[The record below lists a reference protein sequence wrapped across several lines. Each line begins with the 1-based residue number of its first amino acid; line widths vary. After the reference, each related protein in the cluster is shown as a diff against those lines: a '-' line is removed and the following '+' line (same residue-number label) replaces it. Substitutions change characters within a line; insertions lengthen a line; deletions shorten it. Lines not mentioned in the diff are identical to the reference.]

1 MPKNRA
7 TMPTEDARAPEPA
20 DTLAMALLE
29 AYQLPAIPSSN
40 AYQAARQAFEA
51 FLQGATCV
59 DIAASALKGIPEVLL
74 DVDDAKATLKPLVV
88 RHGKLYLSRLD
99 HLEEQ
104 VALQIKARLAPRDAT
119 RVVGAHWLPQPKAN
133 TTFTGVDQQKA
144 VHLAVQSSFAVLT
157 GGPGTG
163 KTTTAACII
172 GATLETHGLKLE
184 DIRLCA
190 PTGRAASQLHG
201 GLIEG
206 DKALAL
212 NATRLGC
219 ADADDMRRRLPKSYT
234 IHKFVRNPEMMAGA
248 KLVVV
253 DECSMVDLAL
263 FHSLLKLIPAD
274 ARIVLIGD
282 PQQLPS
288 VDTGSVFADLCGN
301 AQIQGHLVTLK
312 EPLRAEGEAKVWY
325 DFVVGYRNPTQTSHP
340 KSGLEKAEAKAIIA
354 ASLEG
359 FRAIAVLSRD
369 PAYADR
375 SATPSAE
382 KLQALTASIKS
393 VRILCAYHR
402 GELGVRRLNETIR
415 KELGLVA
422 PDAPGSLVMITRN
435 DHKVTDLSNGDVGL
449 VVSDGLVWFPGK
461 TVAIPFNQLPPNTP
475 AFATTIHKSQGSEY
489 DKVLLVL
496 PPADKSSEEDGV
508 EPFINKQL
516 IFTGITRARRTIA
529 LFSTSETLYQ
539 ALDTPAV
546 RASGLS
552 ERLS

>member
-1 MPKNRA
+1 MPFEISNEQDPAA
-7 TMPTEDARAPEPA
+7 TLTQ
-20 DTLAMALLE
+20 ALLQ
-29 AYQLPAIPSSN
+29 AYQLPATPQSN
-40 AYQAARQAFEA
+40 AFKAVKKAFSA
-51 FLQGATCV
+51 FLQGSTCEKISPDELV
-59 DIAASALKGIPEVLL
+59 DIPEALI
-74 DVDDAKATLKPLVV
+74 DIDDLKPTRKPLVV
-88 RHGKLYLSRLD
+88 RYGKVYLTRLD
-99 HLEEQ
+99 HLEQ
-104 VALQIKARLAPRDAT
+104 RLADQIKARLQPLDTKAKP
-119 RVVGAHWLPQPKAN
+119 GAHWLPKPKPS
-133 TTFTGVDQQKA
+133 FTGVDQQNA
-144 VHLAVQSSFAVLT
+144 VKLAIQTSLFVLT

-172 GATLETHGLKLE
+172 GANLEYHRLRLE
-184 DIRLCA
+184 DVRLCA

-201 GLIEG
+201 GLI
-206 DKALAL
+206 DASKALAMHCEK
-212 NATRLGC
+212 LGC
-219 ADADDMRRRLPKSYT
+219 KDIVELKHRLPKSYT
-234 IHKFVRNPEMMAGA
+234 IHKFVHNPEMMEGA
-248 KLVVV
+248 KLIIV
-253 DECSMVDLAL
+253 DECSMIDLGL
-263 FHSLLKLIPAD
+263 FHELLSIIPSD

-301 AQIQGHLVTLK
+301 ARLQAHLVTLK

-325 DFVVGYRNPTQTSHP
+325 DFVVAYRNPTQTSHP
-340 KSGLEKAEAKAIIA
+340 TSGLEKAEAKAIIA

-359 FRAIAVLSRD
+359 FRAIVTLAKD
-369 PAYADR
+369 PTFTKR

-422 PDAPGSLVMITRN
+422 PDAPGCLVMITRN

-449 VVSDGLVWFPGK
+449 VVADGLVWFPGK

-496 PPADKSSEEDGV
+496 PPADKSSEEDGI

-552 ERLS
+552 ERLG

>member
-1 MPKNRA
+1 MPSEISNEQDPAA
-7 TMPTEDARAPEPA
+7 TLTQ
-20 DTLAMALLE
+20 ALLQ
-29 AYQLPAIPSSN
+29 AYQLPASPQSN
-40 AYQAARQAFEA
+40 AFKAVNKAFSA
-51 FLQGATCV
+51 FLQGSTC
-59 DIAASALKGIPEVLL
+59 DKISPDELIDIPEALI
-74 DVDDAKATLKPLVV
+74 DIDDLKPTRKPLVV
-88 RHGKLYLSRLD
+88 RYGKVYLTRLD
-99 HLEEQ
+99 HLEQ
-104 VALQIKARLAPRDAT
+104 RLADQIKARLQPLDTKAKP
-119 RVVGAHWLPQPKAN
+119 GAHWLPKPKPS
-133 TTFTGVDQQKA
+133 FTGVDQQNA
-144 VHLAVQSSFAVLT
+144 VKLAIQTSLFVLT

-172 GATLETHGLKLE
+172 GANLEYHRLRLE
-184 DIRLCA
+184 DVRLCA

-201 GLIEG
+201 GLI
-206 DKALAL
+206 DASKALAMHCEK
-212 NATRLGC
+212 LGC
-219 ADADDMRRRLPKSYT
+219 KDIVELKHRLPKSYT
-234 IHKFVRNPEMMAGA
+234 IHKFVHNPEMMEGA
-248 KLVVV
+248 KLIIV
-253 DECSMVDLAL
+253 DECSMIDLGL
-263 FHSLLKLIPAD
+263 FHELLSIIPSD

-301 AQIQGHLVTLK
+301 ARLQAHLVTLK

-325 DFVVGYRNPTQTSHP
+325 DFVVAYRNPTQTSHP
-340 KSGLEKAEAKAIIA
+340 TSGLEKAEAKAIIA

-359 FRAIAVLSRD
+359 FRAIVTLAKD
-369 PAYADR
+369 PTFTKR

-422 PDAPGSLVMITRN
+422 PDAPGCLVMITRN

-449 VVSDGLVWFPGK
+449 VVADGLVWFPGK

-496 PPADKSSEEDGV
+496 PPADKSSEEDGI

-552 ERLS
+552 ERLG

>member
-1 MPKNRA
+1 MPKNRP
-7 TMPTEDARAPEPA
+7 TMPSDDAQAPESA
-20 DTLAMALLE
+20 DTLATALLQ
-29 AYQLPAIPSSN
+29 AYQVPAIPSSK
-40 AYQAARQAFEA
+40 AYQAARRAFEA

-59 DIAASALKGIPEVLL
+59 DIAANALQGIPEVLL

-88 RHGKLYLSRLD
+88 RHGKLYLGRLD
-99 HLEEQ
+99 HLEERL
-104 VALQIKARLAPRDAT
+104 ALQIKARLTPLDTT
-119 RVVGAHWLPQPKAN
+119 RVAGPHWLPQPKAN
-133 TTFTGVDQQKA
+133 STFTGVDQQKA
-144 VHLAVQSSFAVLT
+144 VQLAVQTSFTVLT

-172 GATLETHGLKLE
+172 GATLETHGLRLE

-206 DKALAL
+206 DKALAV

-219 ADADDMRRRLPKSYT
+219 ADADDLRRRLPKSYT
-234 IHKFVRNPEMMAGA
+234 IHKFVRNPEMMVGA
-248 KLVVV
+248 KLVIV

-263 FHSLLKLIPAD
+263 FHGLLKLIPAD

-301 AQIQGHLVTLK
+301 ARLQGHLVTLK
-312 EPLRAEGEAKVWY
+312 EPLRAEGEAKTWY
-325 DFVVGYRNPTQTSHP
+325 DFVVAYRNQTQSVHP
-340 KSGLEKAEAKAIIA
+340 VRGLEKADVKAVLA

-359 FRAIAVLSRD
+359 FRAIVTLAKD
-369 PAYADR
+369 PTFANR
-375 SATPSAE
+375 SSTPSAE
-382 KLQALTASIKS
+382 KLQALAAAIKS

-449 VVSDGLVWFPGK
+449 VVADGLVWFPGK

-496 PPADKSSEEDGV
+496 PPADKTEDDDS

-516 IFTGITRARRTIA
+516 IFTGITRARRTIT
-529 LFSTSETLYQ
+529 LFTTSETLYQ

-552 ERLS
+552 ERLG

>member
-1 MPKNRA
+1 MPKPNPSSLPVQSG
-7 TMPTEDARAPEPA
+7 TTEPA
-20 DTLAMALLE
+20 TTLATALLE
-29 AYQLPAIPSSN
+29 AYRIAPAPSSH
-40 AYQAARQAFEA
+40 AYQAARKAYTA

-59 DIAASALKGIPEVLL
+59 DVAPASLLGIPEALI
-74 DVDDAKATLKPLVV
+74 DIDDTRQTLKPLVV
-88 RHGKLYLSRLD
+88 RHGKLYLARLD

-104 VALQIKARLAPRDAT
+104 LAGLIKTRLTAPDAKFT
-119 RVVGAHWLPQPKAN
+119 PAPVWLPQPKPN
-133 TTFTGVDQQKA
+133 STFTGIDQQSA
-144 VHLAVQSSFAVLT
+144 VKLAVQTPFAVLT

-201 GLIEG
+201 GLIEA
-206 DKALAL
+206 DKALAV
-212 NATRLGC
+212 NAERLGC
-219 ADADDMRRRLPKSYT
+219 KDLEELRRRLPKSYT
-234 IHKFVRNPEMMAGA
+234 IHKFIRNPDMMIGA
-248 KLVVV
+248 KLVIV

-288 VDTGSVFADLCGN
+288 VDTGSVFADICVN
-301 AQIQGHLVTLK
+301 ARLQAHLVTLK
-312 EPLRAEGEAKVWY
+312 EPIRAEGEAKTWY
-325 DFVVGYRNPTQTSHP
+325 DFVVRYKNRTNTPHP
-340 KSGLEKAEAKAIIA
+340 GHGLQPADAKALRA
-354 ASLEG
+354 ASLVE
-359 FRAIAVLSRD
+359 FKAIVALAGD
-369 PAYADR
+369 PAYANR
-375 SATPSAE
+375 TISPAPE
-382 KLQALTASIKS
+382 KLKALADKIKS
-393 VRILCAYHR
+393 ARILCAYHR
-402 GELGVRRLNETIR
+402 GELGVRKLNESTR
-415 KELGLVA
+415 KELGLTT

-449 VVSDGLVWFPGK
+449 VVADGLVWFPGK

-496 PPADKSSEEDGV
+496 PPAEASPDEADT

-516 IFTGITRARRTIA
+516 TFTGITRARRTISI
-529 LFSTSETLYQ
+529 FSTSSTLYE
-539 ALDTPAV
+539 ALDHRAE